1 MAPFAFKRGY
11 DDLLLTEVQRK
22 RELQAKNIAFR
33 RHILESQKRSN
44 YINEYERIL
53 GMLATKTLNGL
64 QKKLLESRKKTLKQL
79 ANESLYPGRHDIYN

>member
-22 RELQAKNIAFR
+22 RELQAKNITFR

-44 YINEYERIL
+44 YINEYERVL
-53 GMLATKTLNGL
+53 GMLSTKTLNGL
-64 QKKLLESRKKTLKQL
+64 QKKNLEARKKTLKQL
-79 ANESLYPGRHDIYN
+79 ANESCYPGRHDIYN